1 MIERRTIVWFSC
13 GAASA
18 IAAKLTL
25 AETPDAVLAYCATR
39 SEHEDNERFLL
50 DCQRWLNRAVTRL
63 SSLEFQDTWDVWE
76 RERYLSGIH
85 GAPCTRALK
94 FRPRLEFQRPD
105 DIHVFGYTADRTDVV
120 RADTLRANYPEMTI
134 ETPLIEGGVTKA
146 NTLAMIQA
154 AGIELPV
161 LYKIGFHN
169 NNCMPCVKAQSPA
182 YWALVRK
189 HFPLQF
195 YRLATLAR
203 KLGVRLT
210 RVGRE
215 WVTLNPKAVM
225 GAREFIDEIPQG
237 HSVTDPIVPA
247 CDFLCPQMEAEL
259 ADAQEMA

>member
-1 MIERRTIVWFSC
+1 MARTVVWFSC

-25 AETPDAVLAYCATR
+25 DANPDAILAYCATR

-50 DCQRWLNRAVTRL
+50 DCQRWLNRNVARL
-63 SSLEFQDTWDVWE
+63 SSHEFQDTWHVWE
-76 RERYLSGIH
+76 KERYLSGIN

-94 FRPRLEFQRPD
+94 FQPRLEFQRPD
-105 DIHVFGYTADRTDVV
+105 DIHVFGYTADASDRK
-120 RADTLRANYPEMTI
+120 RADALRDNYPEMTI
-134 ETPLIEGGVTKA
+134 ETPLIEAGITKA
-146 NTLAMIQA
+146 NTLALIGA
-154 AGIELPV
+154 AGIALPI
-161 LYKIGFHN
+161 LYGLGFHN

-210 RVGRE
+210 RVDRE
-215 WVTLNPKAVM
+215 WCSLNAKAVY
-225 GAREFIDEIPQG
+225 GSREFIDEIPMG
-237 HSVTDPIVPA
+237 HSTTDPIIPA
-247 CDFLCPQMEAEL
+247 CDFLCPAMEP
-259 ADAQEMA
+259 AQ

>member
-1 MIERRTIVWFSC
+1 MRRTVVWFSC

-25 AETPDAVLAYCATR
+25 EVTPDAILAYCATR
-39 SEHEDNERFLL
+39 SEHVDNERFLL
-50 DCQRWLNRAVTRL
+50 DCQRWLNRGVSRL
-63 SSLEFQDTWDVWE
+63 SSQEFQDTWHVWE
-76 RERYLSGIH
+76 KERYLSGIN

-105 DIHVFGYTADRTDVV
+105 DIHIFGYTADATDKN
-120 RADTLRANYPEMTI
+120 RATALRDNYPEMTI
-134 ETPLIEGGVTKA
+134 ETPLIVAGVTKA

-154 AGIELPV
+154 AGIALPV
-161 LYKIGFHN
+161 LYGLGFHN

-182 YWALVRK
+182 YWALVRI

-210 RVGRE
+210 RVGKE
-215 WVTLNPKAVM
+215 WADLNPKATM
-225 GAREFIDEIPQG
+225 GAREYIDEIPLG
-237 HSVTDPIVPA
+237 HSVTNPIVPA
-247 CDFLCPQMEAEL
+247 CDFLCPAMEPAE
-259 ADAQEMA
+259 